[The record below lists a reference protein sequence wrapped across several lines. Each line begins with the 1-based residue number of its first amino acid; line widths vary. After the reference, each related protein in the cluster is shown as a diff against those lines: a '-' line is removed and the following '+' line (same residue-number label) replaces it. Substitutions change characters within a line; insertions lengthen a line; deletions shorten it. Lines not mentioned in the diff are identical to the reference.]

1 MSKKF
6 FVIADVHS
14 FYTEMKNALD
24 VAGFEINNPDHIL
37 ISCGDVLDRGP
48 QSSEVLEFLLSIPK
62 DRRIFIR
69 GNHEDLLEDCISRR
83 DFYPNDI
90 SNGTLKTIFNLCGL
104 QDDAFWFGIPGD
116 PNGDYHQIF
125 DRVANVKP
133 LWDYLAECVDF
144 YELGTYIFVHSWV
157 PIGVTDLQQ
166 ATKEEWRSARWG
178 NPFKLWNRGYRIPDK
193 TVVVGH
199 WHTSWAHSFLHNKGT
214 EFGDDS
220 CFDIFIDDGIIG
232 LDACTVHSHKCNCFV
247 IEE

>member
-62 DRRIFIR
+62 DRRVFIR

-104 QDDAFWFGIPGD
+104 QDDAFWFGVPGD
-116 PNGDYHQIF
+116 TSGDYHQIF
-125 DRVANVKP
+125 DRVANVKL

-144 YELGTYIFVHSWV
+144 YELGTYTFVHSWV
-157 PIGVTDLQQ
+157 PIGVTDLRQ
-166 ATKEEWRSARWG
+166 ATKEEWRSARW
-178 NPFKLWNRGYRIPDK
+178 
-193 TVVVGH
+193 
-199 WHTSWAHSFLHNKGT
+199 
-214 EFGDDS
+214 
-220 CFDIFIDDGIIG
+220 
-232 LDACTVHSHKCNCFV
+232 
-247 IEE
+247 